1 MSKDIKKAE
10 KMLTD
15 ATDFPRE
22 SMREKLARQY
32 GIDAVALSGPCEGQ
46 NLVSCIVDQLEKRW
60 DNIKQRFAGD
70 KNKTFKLATKMAE
83 SYMQKD
89 DTEKCVKDLQ
99 SIGYKGAAASGIA
112 SYLKAY
118 AMGPAANMEMEQA
131 MGTVMAEPSAPAD
144 PMMDDPMGAEPPVDM
159 PDAGGMPGDMG
170 GDLGGDMPMGGDDME
185 MVSDSPELPA
195 PGMDAGVAPADD
207 GMGGGMVTIELP
219 QELAEKLHDAIST
232 QMPDAGGMGMEGDMG
247 GMDDGM
253 GEGPGLDIEIM
264 DGGGDEMGGEMDAPP
279 GGDLHGE
286 GGDEPEVV
294 VDEVPGEPSEGG
306 DDHEVHGEEEEASS
320 GAKCK
325 ACGHTMA
332 SEGQKPAKSK
342 PPMSTGTPTKNKEI
356 EHREAEEETANEH
369 EETEAREAD
378 KFAMDMRQGHI
389 RAAGKK
395 RVAAETRKLGPEMQL
410 NSTDQI
416 GPHEGKELGDAKEKS
431 PDEPKPLS
439 EGNVALEG
447 YSANEKKYQDKSTMG
462 HEEAFKA
469 HEVEKSEYTGGEK
482 SIMGK
487 DESFPEGKP
496 QVPAGSAPIGGE
508 QWQGGDLST
517 KGTVI
522 ATITP
527 KGIIVEANGKKY
539 LAPGALKNDEKIV
552 AKLQAGLA
560 LIKFDG
566 DGKKFAQAALKL
578 VREAEK
584 SGLVDNV
591 TKIDTGKLEDSTFTN
606 DGEKKPEKG
615 GAMTGKGKGSGDYQN
630 EDVTTTDTSKL
641 EDSTFTND
649 AEKKPDD
656 DTTKAA
662 AAKSTKVADTREK
675 GEYNKEVTHSGD
687 KEVEKPKAL
696 EDGNVHSEGYTAGGD
711 KFSDGKTMGHEE
723 KPNFKTVDKSDV
735 SKGEASTLGKD
746 ESMATTGPK
755 IPAGG
760 GKMGN
765 EDWDGGDISTKGT
778 TIAGSDQPQKRS
790 DAELHGKLA
799 EATVREARLKAASL
813 HVADLLS
820 HGDIRP
826 EEFTSELEK
835 IAAMSVPAIQN
846 LIANTKT
853 MRSRLAAN
861 AETHRHVTAA
871 AEGTVAGLGM
881 PIVITASKNEL
892 SLKDRLVKELKLT
905 KTLDAIDGMEVRR

>member
-70 KNKTFKLATKMAE
+70 KNKTFKLAIKMAE

-99 SIGYKGAAASGIA
+99 TLGFKGAAASGIA

-118 AMGPAANMEMEQA
+118 AMGPAANMQMEEA

-159 PDAGGMPGDMG
+159 PGGDMPGDDMG
-170 GDLGGDMPMGGDDME
+170 GDLPMEGDPMGGDME
-185 MVSDSPELPA
+185 MVGDTPELPA
-195 PGMDAGVAPADD
+195 PGMDSGVAPADN
-207 GMGGGMVTIELP
+207 GMGGGMVTLELP
-219 QELAEKLHDAIST
+219 MEVAEQLKQVVDTAV
-232 QMPDAGGMGMEGDMG
+232 GGGDGMMGDMG
-247 GMDDGM
+247 DEMM
-253 GEGPGLDIEIM
+253 GGDEPSIDIEIM
-264 DGGGDEMGGEMDAPP
+264 DGGGDEPGSDIP

-320 GAKCK
+320 GGKCK
-325 ACGHTMA
+325 ACGHATA
-332 SEGQKPAKSK
+332 SEGPKK
-342 PPMSTGTPTKNKEI
+342 PPMSTGTPQSSKEI
-356 EHREAEEETANEH
+356 DARESEEESSHENE
-369 EETEAREAD
+369 ENEAREAD
-378 KFAMDMRQGHI
+378 KFAMDMRKGHI

-416 GPHEGKELGDAKEKS
+416 GPHEGKELGNAKEKA
-431 PDEPKPLS
+431 PDAPKPIS

-469 HEVEKSEYTGGEK
+469 HEVAESEYTGGEK

-496 QVPAGSAPIGGE
+496 QVPAGSSPIGGE

-522 ATITP
+522 ATITM

-539 LAPGALKNDEKIV
+539 LAPGALKNDDKVV
-552 AKLQAGLA
+552 AMLQEGLA
-560 LIKFDG
+560 KIKFDG

-578 VREAEK
+578 VRKAEK
-584 SGLVDNV
+584 SGLVDGV
-591 TKIDTGKLEDSTFTN
+591 TKIDTGKLEDSNFTN
-606 DGEKKPEKG
+606 DGEKKPAEG
-615 GAMTGKGKGSGDYQN
+615 GAMTGKGKGSDYQCEGITETN
-630 EDVTTTDTSKL
+630 TSKL
-641 EDSTFTND
+641 EDSKFTND
-649 AEKKPDD
+649 GEKKADD
-656 DTTKAA
+656 DTKKAA

-675 GEYNKEVTHSGD
+675 GEYNKAVTHSGD
-687 KEVEKPKAL
+687 KEIEKPKAL

-711 KFSDGKTMGHEE
+711 KFSDGKTLGHEE
-723 KPNFKTVDKSDV
+723 KPNFKTVDKSEV

-746 ESMATTGPK
+746 ESMATDGPK

-760 GKMGN
+760 GKMGQ
-765 EDWDGGDISTKGT
+765 EDWDGGDVSTKGT
-778 TIAGSDQPQKRS
+778 TIAGSDQSQKRS
-790 DAELHGKLA
+790 DTELQGKLA

-813 HVADLLS
+813 HCADLLAC
-820 HGDIRP
+820 GDIRADQY
-826 EEFTSELEK
+826 TSELEK

-853 MRSRLAAN
+853 MRARLAAN
-861 AETHRHVTAA
+861 ASSQQKHAHA
-871 AEGTVAGLGM
+871 AEGTAAGLGL
-881 PIVITASKNEL
+881 PIVIASSKNEM
-892 SLKDRLVKELKLT
+892 SLKDRLVAELKLT
-905 KTLDAIDGMEVRR
+905 KTLDAIDGMAVRK